1 MIIGDSIKFKGLI
14 SGLIYYKSIDKY
26 WLIDIYGD
34 FISDNKNIFIHF
46 EDSFKNS
53 KSLLIEKDI
62 FLKAQKKEMKIIC
75 LKSELFVDLLT
86 KLNLKK

>member
-1 MIIGDSIKFKGLI
+1 MELGDSIRFKGFI
-14 SGLIYYKSIDKY
+14 NGLIYYKSIDKY
-26 WLIDIYGD
+26 WLIDSCGD
-34 FISDNKNIFIHF
+34 FISDNKIIFIHF

-53 KSLLIEKDI
+53 KSLLIEKNI
-62 FLKAQKKEMKIIC
+62 FFKAQKKEMTVIC